1 MKKIIKHKCL
11 IMLSMIAF
19 MVFCGTGGNCLEGTE
34 YQIKGAMILNFIK
47 FVQWPEQSQGQLPD
61 QLNDKTDTTVTIGI
75 IGKDNFGN
83 TLNQIEGR
91 KIGNKQLSIRHIK
104 SVSQLS
110 DCQILF
116 ISESESH
123 RTYQILREISGMPIL
138 TIGEDEDFIQ
148 LGGIIRFY
156 DEKNHIRFE
165 VNQTA
170 ALKSDLKLSV
180 KLLEVA
186 AAIQ

>member
-1 MKKIIKHKCL
+1 
-11 IMLSMIAF
+11 
-19 MVFCGTGGNCLEGTE
+19 MVFCGTAVNCLEGTE

-47 FVQWPEQSQGQLPD
+47 FVQWPEKSPD
-61 QLNDKTDTTVTIGI
+61 QLLNDKTDTTLTIGI

-83 TLNQIEGR
+83 TLDQIEGR
-91 KIGNKQLSIRHIK
+91 KIGNKKLSVRHIK
-104 SVSQLS
+104 SLNQLS
-110 DCQILF
+110 GCQILF
-116 ISESESH
+116 ISESEAH
-123 RTYQILREISGMPIL
+123 RTYQILRATSGMPIL

-186 AAIQ
+186 AAIH

>member
-1 MKKIIKHKCL
+1 MKNFLKNKYFL
-11 IMLSMIAF
+11 ILSMIVL
-19 MVFCGTGGNCLEGTE
+19 MVFSGTGLCLEGTE

-47 FVQWPEQSQGQLPD
+47 FVQWPEKSPD

-123 RTYQILREISGMPIL
+123 RTYQILREISEMPIL

-186 AAIQ
+186 AAIH